1 MAMAVA
7 PGVVGGLLWWQLCPN
22 QLGLMMFGKGWNW
35 LVDDGTEVIHDA
47 VAIKNDPDGA
57 FLLRQ
62 MKQSEVEKFKGK
74 EASAD
79 ARLLGLAF
87 QGLNREERQW
97 RDVSKEVG

>member
-1 MAMAVA
+1 M
-7 PGVVGGLLWWQLCPN
+7 
-22 QLGLMMFGKGWNW
+22 
-35 LVDDGTEVIHDA
+35 DDGTEVIHDA